1 MTRDYAKQSRPRRK
15 RRWLTFIVVSGG
27 LALFFSLIL
36 YLKTY
41 LLHPHHKVITPPP
54 LPHPAAVSTTAQP
67 QFDFYTLLPKMQ
79 VTSSKVN
86 DSDSEP
92 QNSHSR
98 KREASEE

>member
-1 MTRDYAKQSRPRRK
+1 M
-15 RRWLTFIVVSGG
+15 
-27 LALFFSLIL
+27 
-36 YLKTY
+36 
-41 LLHPHHKVITPPP
+41 TPPP